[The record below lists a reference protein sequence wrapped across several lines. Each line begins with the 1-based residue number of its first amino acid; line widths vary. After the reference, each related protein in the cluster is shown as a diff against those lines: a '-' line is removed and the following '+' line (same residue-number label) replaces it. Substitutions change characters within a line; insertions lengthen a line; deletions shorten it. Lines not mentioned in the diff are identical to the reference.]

1 VILEEETI
9 EGGLLAVLFFL
20 SILII
25 NLYKREVYR
34 HKELI
39 QEINN
44 DKKKVEERLIDADQY
59 IGMINAQIQEINSV
73 FNNIDKYPETKAEL
87 KNTFRFFGAR
97 ILGSVNIDWV
107 LFRII
112 NSNTQRTIMERFET
126 RQGFSVNYPQVSNK
140 MIIDNQPISPFTSI
154 ISNPQNLNILAF
166 CIIPID
172 KIYAEQRVLIQAI
185 INEITK
191 LFVIVNSR
199 YYKNENEIFEEN
211 KTNKKNLKPMR

>member
-1 VILEEETI
+1 MKKINFRPSFLQILYLVIYLILFSFIIYTPTLINGPVHLTEKVIIEEETI

-87 KNTFRFFGAR
+87 KNTFRFFWCTNPWKCKYR
-97 ILGSVNIDWV
+97 LGFI
-107 LFRII
+107 
-112 NSNTQRTIMERFET
+112 
-126 RQGFSVNYPQVSNK
+126 
-140 MIIDNQPISPFTSI
+140 
-154 ISNPQNLNILAF
+154 
-166 CIIPID
+166 
-172 KIYAEQRVLIQAI
+172 
-185 INEITK
+185 
-191 LFVIVNSR
+191 
-199 YYKNENEIFEEN
+199 
-211 KTNKKNLKPMR
+211 